1 MTFHLDDTIAAIGTA
16 TGNALRGVI
25 RISGPDAIRSV
36 YSLVSQADQSVLQE
50 VTQATVVSL
59 NLQPS
64 ADISLPCDAYI
75 WPDSRSYTRQP
86 SVELHTLGNRPL
98 LNETLQALLGE
109 NIRLAEPG
117 EFTMRAFLAG
127 RLDLAQA
134 EAVLGIIDSHGEQQL
149 DTALTQLAGGLS
161 SPLND
166 AREQLL
172 ESLALLEAGLDFAE
186 EDIEFV
192 SEQKIREQLTAV
204 TAEVEKMLLQ
214 MQQRETSDTLPRVV
228 LMGDP
233 NTGKSSLF
241 NALLESDQAIVSPI
255 QGTTRDYLSAK
266 MEFAGTHFQ
275 LVDTAGLEAL
285 NAGESI
291 SNSAQAMTVQQQHE
305 ADLVLY
311 CFESTHLDHAQA
323 RLLDLEQQSQ
333 ETIAIVTKSDL
344 VPNCNPGFRSIPTSV
359 NQHTGLDQLRTEI
372 VYRLQEARLQAGTV
386 VAGTALR
393 CHTSL
398 TDTLTA
404 LHEAILAIDN
414 QIGEEIVAG
423 EIRLALAELGKVV
436 GVVYTD
442 DILDVIFSRF
452 CIGK

>member
-1 MTFHLDDTIAAIGTA
+1 MSFHLDDTIAAIGTA

-25 RISGPDAIRSV
+25 RISGPDAIS
-36 YSLVSQADQSVLQE
+36 SISPLLNSAEQSTLLAI
-50 VTQATVVSL
+50 TSATVVSL

-64 ADISLPCDAYI
+64 NDICLPCEAYI
-75 WPDSRSYTRQP
+75 WPDLRSYTREP

-98 LNETLQALLGE
+98 LNEILQALLNE
-109 NIRLAEPG
+109 KVRLAEPG

-161 SPLND
+161 SPLNH

-192 SEQKIREQLTAV
+192 SEQQIHEQLTAV
-204 TAEVEKMLLQ
+204 IVEVEKMLLQ
-214 MQQRETSDTLPRVV
+214 MEQRETSDTLPRVV

-241 NALLESDQAIVSPI
+241 NALLQSEQAIVSPI
-255 QGTTRDYLSAK
+255 QGTTRDYLSADIDI
-266 MEFAGTHFQ
+266 EGTRFQ

-285 NAGESI
+285 NSGESI
-291 SNSAQAMTVQQQHE
+291 SNSAQAMTSQQQHQ
-305 ADLVLY
+305 ADLILY
-311 CFESTHLDHAQA
+311 CFDSTHFDHAQQ
-323 RLLDLEQQSQ
+323 RLLELDQQSQ
-333 ETIAIVTKSDL
+333 EYITVLTKSDL
-344 VPNCNPGFRSIPTSV
+344 APTFKPDLRSICTSV
-359 NQHTGLDQLRTEI
+359 NPLTGLDELRTEI
-372 VYRLQEARLQAGTV
+372 AYRLQEARLQAGTV
-386 VAGTALR
+386 VAGTVLR
-393 CHTSL
+393 CHASL
-398 TDTLTA
+398 KDTLTA
-404 LHEAILAIDN
+404 LQEAIQAIDN
-414 QIGEEIVAG
+414 QMGEEIVAG
-423 EIRLALAELGKVV
+423 EIRLALSELGKVV